1 MTNNQTLVLIILTFI
16 ILITL
21 VNVIISIIERRKQ
34 IAKINTL
41 WDNKLKL
48 ESFIRP
54 NSRFDAQYRAYRDHY
69 NKQSFI
75 DDKTWSDLN
84 MDTLFH
90 KINFNFTAIGEM
102 RLYATLRGMF
112 KVNQT
117 SLINMF
123 KDNKV
128 FRLNVSYIL
137 SKIGKNVYPLFPDQM
152 LPSKRNILLMFCP
165 LLPFIGFAFI
175 FLIPS
180 NGILICLTFMILNA
194 ILSFKLKKSYDQ
206 DLKSIFYTANV
217 IKQSQ
222 ALSKIES
229 TPAISV
235 DFTHFKASRRFSGLL
250 ARVES
255 QDMVSSIIM
264 FIKLVFMI
272 DYVLFHLIQ
281 RSYFKYQEEVMAC
294 YDYISIL
301 DNHYSIAMYQHT
313 LTHYCYPKI
322 NNNINGLQTKSIIHP
337 LLDEENAIANTI
349 DISNHI
355 LLTGSNASG
364 KSTFMKAVALNL
376 ILAQSIQTATAHSF
390 IYQPG
395 YVMTSMAN
403 ADDVLSGDSYFMSEL
418 KSIRRLFNTYQCNK
432 IYCFIDEIFKGTNT
446 TERIA
451 ASESVLSFLDNQ
463 KAYHVIAATHD
474 VELSILLENTYNNY
488 HFNESI
494 QENSIFFDY
503 KIKPGKA
510 NTRNAIEL
518 LRITQ
523 FPIDIYPACSTKYSK
538 PLELISLIFIKKLS
552 AYLKVV
558 TLR

>member
-54 NSRFDAQYRAYRDHY
+54 NSRFDAQYHAYRDHY
-69 NKQSFI
+69 NEQSFI

-123 KDNKV
+123 KENKV

-152 LPSKRNILLMFCP
+152 LPTKRNILLMFCP

-180 NGILICLTFMILNA
+180 KGILICLTFMILNA

-229 TPAISV
+229 TPAIGV

-255 QDMVSSIIM
+255 QDMASSIIM

-322 NNNINGLQTKSIIHP
+322 NHNINGLQMKSIIHP

-418 KSIRRLFNTYQCNK
+418 KSIRRLFNTHQCNK

-451 ASESVLSFLDNQ
+451 ASESVLSYLDNQ
-463 KAYHVIAATHD
+463 KAYQVIAATHD
-474 VELSILLENTYNNY
+474 VELSTLLENTYNNY

-523 FPIDIYPACSTKYSK
+523 FPIDIYQRAQQNIRN
-538 PLELISLIFIKKLS
+538 L
-552 AYLKVV
+552 
-558 TLR
+558 

>member
-54 NSRFDAQYRAYRDHY
+54 NSRFDAQYHAYRDHY
-69 NKQSFI
+69 NEQSFN

-123 KDNKV
+123 KENKV

-152 LPSKRNILLMFCP
+152 LPTKRNILLMFCP

-180 NGILICLTFMILNA
+180 KGILICLTFMILNA

-255 QDMVSSIIM
+255 QDMASSIIM

-281 RSYFKYQEEVMAC
+281 RSYFKYQEEVMTC

-322 NNNINGLQTKSIIHP
+322 NHNINGLQMKSIIHP

-418 KSIRRLFNTYQCNK
+418 KSIRRLFNTHQCNK

-451 ASESVLSFLDNQ
+451 ASESVLSYLDNQ
-463 KAYHVIAATHD
+463 KAYQVIAATHD
-474 VELSILLENTYNNY
+474 VELSTLLENTYNNY

-523 FPIDIYPACSTKYSK
+523 FPIDIYQRAQQNIRN
-538 PLELISLIFIKKLS
+538 L
-552 AYLKVV
+552 
-558 TLR
+558 

>member
-54 NSRFDAQYRAYRDHY
+54 NSRFDAQYRTYRDHY

-180 NGILICLTFMILNA
+180 KGILICLTFMILNA

-206 DLKSIFYTANV
+206 DLKSVFYTANV

-250 ARVES
+250 ARLES

-322 NNNINGLQTKSIIHP
+322 NNNINGLQMKSIIHP

-349 DISNHI
+349 DISNYI

-418 KSIRRLFNTYQCNK
+418 KSIRRLFNTHQCNK

-451 ASESVLSFLDNQ
+451 ASESVLSYLDNQ
-463 KAYHVIAATHD
+463 KAYQVIAATHD

-523 FPIDIYPACSTKYSK
+523 FPIDIYQRAQQNIRN
-538 PLELISLIFIKKLS
+538 L
-552 AYLKVV
+552 
-558 TLR
+558 

>member
-1 MTNNQTLVLIILTFI
+1 MTNNQSLVLIILTFI

-54 NSRFDAQYRAYRDHY
+54 NSRFDAQYHAYRDHY
-69 NKQSFI
+69 NEQSFI

-117 SLINMF
+117 SLINKF

-137 SKIGKNVYPLFPDQM
+137 SKIGKNVYPLFPNQM
-152 LPSKRNILLMFCP
+152 LPTKRNILLMFCP

-180 NGILICLTFMILNA
+180 KGILICLTFMILNA

-255 QDMVSSIIM
+255 QDMASSIIM

-313 LTHYCYPKI
+313 LTHYCNPKI
-322 NNNINGLQTKSIIHP
+322 NHNMNGLQMKSIIHP

-418 KSIRRLFNTYQCNK
+418 KSIRRLFNTHQCNK

-451 ASESVLSFLDNQ
+451 ASESVLSYLDNQ
-463 KAYHVIAATHD
+463 KAYQVLAATHD
-474 VELSILLENTYNNY
+474 VELSTLLENTYNNY

-523 FPIDIYPACSTKYSK
+523 FPIDIYQRAQQNIRN
-538 PLELISLIFIKKLS
+538 L
-552 AYLKVV
+552 
-558 TLR
+558 

>member
-54 NSRFDAQYRAYRDHY
+54 NSRFDAQYHAYRDHY
-69 NKQSFI
+69 NEQSFI

-123 KDNKV
+123 KENKV

-152 LPSKRNILLMFCP
+152 LPTKRNILLMFCP

-180 NGILICLTFMILNA
+180 KGILICLTFMILNA

-255 QDMVSSIIM
+255 QDMASSIIM

-313 LTHYCYPKI
+313 LTHYCNPKI
-322 NNNINGLQTKSIIHP
+322 NHNMNGLQMKSIIHP

-418 KSIRRLFNTYQCNK
+418 KSIRRLFNTHQCNK

-451 ASESVLSFLDNQ
+451 ASESVLSYLDNQ
-463 KAYHVIAATHD
+463 KAYQVLAATHD
-474 VELSILLENTYNNY
+474 VELSTLLENTYNNY

-523 FPIDIYPACSTKYSK
+523 FPIDIYQRAQQNIRN
-538 PLELISLIFIKKLS
+538 L
-552 AYLKVV
+552 
-558 TLR
+558 

>member
-41 WDNKLKL
+41 WDNKIKL

-54 NSRFDAQYRAYRDHY
+54 NSRFDAQYHAYRDHY
-69 NKQSFI
+69 NEQSFI

-117 SLINMF
+117 SLINKF

-152 LPSKRNILLMFCP
+152 LPTKRNILLMFCP

-180 NGILICLTFMILNA
+180 KGILICLTFMILNA

-229 TPAISV
+229 TPALSV

-281 RSYFKYQEEVMAC
+281 RSYFKYQEEVMTC

-322 NNNINGLQTKSIIHP
+322 NHNINGLQMKSIIHP

-418 KSIRRLFNTYQCNK
+418 KSIRRLFNTHQCNK

-451 ASESVLSFLDNQ
+451 ASESVLSYLDNQ
-463 KAYHVIAATHD
+463 KAYQVIAATHD
-474 VELSILLENTYNNY
+474 VELSTLLENTYNNY

-523 FPIDIYPACSTKYSK
+523 FPIDIYQRAQQNIRN
-538 PLELISLIFIKKLS
+538 L
-552 AYLKVV
+552 
-558 TLR
+558 

>member
-54 NSRFDAQYRAYRDHY
+54 NSRFDAQYRTYRDHY

-152 LPSKRNILLMFCP
+152 LPTKRNILLMFCP

-180 NGILICLTFMILNA
+180 KGILICLTFMILNA

-206 DLKSIFYTANV
+206 DLKSIFYTSNV

-322 NNNINGLQTKSIIHP
+322 NNNINGLQMKSIIHP

-451 ASESVLSFLDNQ
+451 ASESVLSYLDNQ
-463 KAYHVIAATHD
+463 KAYQVIAATHD
-474 VELSILLENTYNNY
+474 VELSTLLENTYNNY

-494 QENSIFFDY
+494 QKNSIFFDY

-523 FPIDIYPACSTKYSK
+523 FPIDIYQRAQQNIRN
-538 PLELISLIFIKKLS
+538 L
-552 AYLKVV
+552 
-558 TLR
+558 

>member
-54 NSRFDAQYRAYRDHY
+54 NSRFDAQYHAYRDHY
-69 NKQSFI
+69 NEQSFI

-123 KDNKV
+123 KENKV

-152 LPSKRNILLMFCP
+152 LPTKRNILLMFCP

-180 NGILICLTFMILNA
+180 KGILICLTFMILNA

-250 ARVES
+250 VRVES
-255 QDMVSSIIM
+255 QDMASSIIM

-322 NNNINGLQTKSIIHP
+322 NHNINGLQMKSIIHP

-418 KSIRRLFNTYQCNK
+418 KSIRRLFNTHQCNK

-451 ASESVLSFLDNQ
+451 ASESVLSYLDNQ
-463 KAYHVIAATHD
+463 KAYQVIAATHD
-474 VELSILLENTYNNY
+474 VELSTLLENTYNNY

-523 FPIDIYPACSTKYSK
+523 FPIDIYQRAQQNIRN
-538 PLELISLIFIKKLS
+538 L
-552 AYLKVV
+552 
-558 TLR
+558 

>member
-54 NSRFDAQYRAYRDHY
+54 NSRFDAQYRTYRDHY

-180 NGILICLTFMILNA
+180 KGILICLTFMILNA

-206 DLKSIFYTANV
+206 DLKSVFYTANV

-255 QDMVSSIIM
+255 QDMASSIIM

-281 RSYFKYQEEVMAC
+281 RSYFKYQEEVMTC

-322 NNNINGLQTKSIIHP
+322 NNNINGLQMKSIIHP

-451 ASESVLSFLDNQ
+451 ASESVLSYLDNQ
-463 KAYHVIAATHD
+463 KAYQVIAATHD
-474 VELSILLENTYNNY
+474 VELSTLLENTYNNY

-523 FPIDIYPACSTKYSK
+523 FPIDIYQRAQQNIRNLYN
-538 PLELISLIFIKKLS
+538 
-552 AYLKVV
+552 
-558 TLR
+558 

>member
-54 NSRFDAQYRAYRDHY
+54 NSRFDAQYRTYRDHY

-180 NGILICLTFMILNA
+180 KGILICLTFMILNA

-206 DLKSIFYTANV
+206 DLKSVFYTANV

-281 RSYFKYQEEVMAC
+281 RNYFKYQEEVMAC

-322 NNNINGLQTKSIIHP
+322 NNNINGLQMKSIIHP

-349 DISNHI
+349 EISNHI

-451 ASESVLSFLDNQ
+451 ASESVLSYLDNQ
-463 KAYHVIAATHD
+463 KAYQVIAATHD
-474 VELSILLENTYNNY
+474 VELSTLLENTYNNY

-523 FPIDIYPACSTKYSK
+523 FPIDIYQRAQQNIRN
-538 PLELISLIFIKKLS
+538 L
-552 AYLKVV
+552 
-558 TLR
+558 

>member
-41 WDNKLKL
+41 WENKLKL

-54 NSRFDAQYRAYRDHY
+54 NSRFDAQYHAYRDHY
-69 NKQSFI
+69 NEQSFI

-123 KDNKV
+123 KENKV

-152 LPSKRNILLMFCP
+152 LPTKRNILLMFCP

-180 NGILICLTFMILNA
+180 KGILICLTFMILNA

-255 QDMVSSIIM
+255 QDMASSIIM

-281 RSYFKYQEEVMAC
+281 RSYFKYQEEVMTC

-322 NNNINGLQTKSIIHP
+322 NHNINGLQMKSIIHP

-364 KSTFMKAVALNL
+364 KTTFMKAVALNL

-418 KSIRRLFNTYQCNK
+418 KSIRRLFNTHQCNK

-451 ASESVLSFLDNQ
+451 ASESVLSYLDNQ
-463 KAYHVIAATHD
+463 KAYQVIAATHD
-474 VELSILLENTYNNY
+474 VELSTLLENTYNNY

-523 FPIDIYPACSTKYSK
+523 FPIDIYQRAQQNIRN
-538 PLELISLIFIKKLS
+538 L
-552 AYLKVV
+552 
-558 TLR
+558 

>member
-54 NSRFDAQYRAYRDHY
+54 NSRFDAQYRTYRDHY

-180 NGILICLTFMILNA
+180 KGILICLTFMILNA

-250 ARVES
+250 ARLES

-322 NNNINGLQTKSIIHP
+322 NNNINGLQMKSIIHP

-451 ASESVLSFLDNQ
+451 ASESVLSYLDNQ
-463 KAYHVIAATHD
+463 KAYQVIAATHD

-523 FPIDIYPACSTKYSK
+523 FPIDIYQRAQQNIRN
-538 PLELISLIFIKKLS
+538 L
-552 AYLKVV
+552 
-558 TLR
+558 

>member
-21 VNVIISIIERRKQ
+21 VNVNISIIERRKQ

-54 NSRFDAQYRAYRDHY
+54 NSRFDAQYHAYRDHY
-69 NKQSFI
+69 NEQSFI

-123 KDNKV
+123 KENKV

-152 LPSKRNILLMFCP
+152 LPTKRNILLMFCP

-180 NGILICLTFMILNA
+180 KGILICLTFMILNA

-255 QDMVSSIIM
+255 QDMASSIIM

-281 RSYFKYQEEVMAC
+281 RSYFKYQEEVMTC

-322 NNNINGLQTKSIIHP
+322 NHNINGLQMKSIIHP

-418 KSIRRLFNTYQCNK
+418 KSIRRLFNTHQCNK

-451 ASESVLSFLDNQ
+451 ASESVLSYLDNQ
-463 KAYHVIAATHD
+463 KAYQVIAATHD
-474 VELSILLENTYNNY
+474 VELSTLLENTYNNY

-523 FPIDIYPACSTKYSK
+523 FPIDIYQRAQQNIRN
-538 PLELISLIFIKKLS
+538 L
-552 AYLKVV
+552 
-558 TLR
+558 

>member
-54 NSRFDAQYRAYRDHY
+54 NSRFDAQYRTYRDHY

-180 NGILICLTFMILNA
+180 KGILICLTFMILNA

-322 NNNINGLQTKSIIHP
+322 NNNINGLQMKSIIHP

-451 ASESVLSFLDNQ
+451 ASESVLSYLDNQ
-463 KAYHVIAATHD
+463 KAYQVIAATHD
-474 VELSILLENTYNNY
+474 VELSTLLENTYNNY

-523 FPIDIYPACSTKYSK
+523 FPIDIYQRAQQNIRN
-538 PLELISLIFIKKLS
+538 L
-552 AYLKVV
+552 
-558 TLR
+558 

>member
-54 NSRFDAQYRAYRDHY
+54 NSRFDAQYHAYRDHY
-69 NKQSFI
+69 NEQSFI
-75 DDKTWSDLN
+75 DDKTWSNLN

-123 KDNKV
+123 KENKV

-152 LPSKRNILLMFCP
+152 LPTKRNILLMFCP

-180 NGILICLTFMILNA
+180 KGILICLTFMILNA

-255 QDMVSSIIM
+255 QDMASSIIM

-281 RSYFKYQEEVMAC
+281 RSYFKYQEEVMTC

-322 NNNINGLQTKSIIHP
+322 NHNINGLQMKSIIHP

-418 KSIRRLFNTYQCNK
+418 KSIRRLFNTHQCNK

-451 ASESVLSFLDNQ
+451 ASESVLSYLDNQ
-463 KAYHVIAATHD
+463 KAYQVIAATHD
-474 VELSILLENTYNNY
+474 VELSTLLENTYNNY

-523 FPIDIYPACSTKYSK
+523 FPIDIYQRAQQNIRN
-538 PLELISLIFIKKLS
+538 L
-552 AYLKVV
+552 
-558 TLR
+558 

>member
-54 NSRFDAQYRAYRDHY
+54 NSRFDAQYHAYRDHY
-69 NKQSFI
+69 NEQSFI

-123 KDNKV
+123 KENKV

-152 LPSKRNILLMFCP
+152 LPTKRNILLMFCP

-180 NGILICLTFMILNA
+180 KGILICLTFMILNA
-194 ILSFKLKKSYDQ
+194 ILSFKLRKSYDQ

-255 QDMVSSIIM
+255 QDMASSIIM

-281 RSYFKYQEEVMAC
+281 RSYFKYQEEVMTC

-322 NNNINGLQTKSIIHP
+322 NHNINGLQMKSIIHP

-418 KSIRRLFNTYQCNK
+418 KSIRRLFNTHQCNK

-451 ASESVLSFLDNQ
+451 ASESVLSYLDNQ
-463 KAYHVIAATHD
+463 KAYQVIAATHD
-474 VELSILLENTYNNY
+474 VELSTLLENTYNNY

-523 FPIDIYPACSTKYSK
+523 FPIDIYQRAQQNIRN
-538 PLELISLIFIKKLS
+538 L
-552 AYLKVV
+552 
-558 TLR
+558 

>member
-54 NSRFDAQYRAYRDHY
+54 NSRFDAQYRTYRDHY

-180 NGILICLTFMILNA
+180 KGILICLTFMILNA

-206 DLKSIFYTANV
+206 DLKSVFYTANV

-272 DYVLFHLIQ
+272 DFVLFHLIQ

-322 NNNINGLQTKSIIHP
+322 NNNINGLQMKSIIHP

-451 ASESVLSFLDNQ
+451 ASESVLSYLDNQ
-463 KAYHVIAATHD
+463 KAYQVIAATHD
-474 VELSILLENTYNNY
+474 VELSTLLENTYNNY

-523 FPIDIYPACSTKYSK
+523 FPIDIYQRAQQNIRN
-538 PLELISLIFIKKLS
+538 L
-552 AYLKVV
+552 
-558 TLR
+558 

>member
-54 NSRFDAQYRAYRDHY
+54 NSRFDAQYRTYRDHY

-117 SLINMF
+117 SLINKF

-152 LPSKRNILLMFCP
+152 LPTKRNILLMFCP

-180 NGILICLTFMILNA
+180 KGILICLTFMILNA

-250 ARVES
+250 VRVES
-255 QDMVSSIIM
+255 QDMASSIIM

-272 DYVLFHLIQ
+272 DYFLFHLIQ

-322 NNNINGLQTKSIIHP
+322 NHNINGLQMKSIIHP

-418 KSIRRLFNTYQCNK
+418 KSIRRLFNTHQCNK

-451 ASESVLSFLDNQ
+451 ASESVLSYLDNQ
-463 KAYHVIAATHD
+463 KAYQVIAATHD
-474 VELSILLENTYNNY
+474 VELSTLLENTYNNY

-523 FPIDIYPACSTKYSK
+523 FPIDIYQRAQQNIRN
-538 PLELISLIFIKKLS
+538 L
-552 AYLKVV
+552 
-558 TLR
+558 

>member
-1 MTNNQTLVLIILTFI
+1 MTNNQSLVLIILTFI

-21 VNVIISIIERRKQ
+21 VNVIISVIERRKQ

-54 NSRFDAQYRAYRDHY
+54 NSRFDAQYHAYRDHY
-69 NKQSFI
+69 NEQSFI

-152 LPSKRNILLMFCP
+152 LPTKRNILLMFCP

-180 NGILICLTFMILNA
+180 KGILICLTFMILNA

-255 QDMVSSIIM
+255 QDMASSIIM

-322 NNNINGLQTKSIIHP
+322 NHNINGLQMKSIIHP

-418 KSIRRLFNTYQCNK
+418 KSIRRLFNTHQCNK

-451 ASESVLSFLDNQ
+451 ASESVLSYLDNQ
-463 KAYHVIAATHD
+463 KAYQVIAATHD
-474 VELSILLENTYNNY
+474 VELSTLLENTYNNY

-523 FPIDIYPACSTKYSK
+523 FPIDIYQRAQQNIRN
-538 PLELISLIFIKKLS
+538 L
-552 AYLKVV
+552 
-558 TLR
+558 

>member
-54 NSRFDAQYRAYRDHY
+54 NSRFDAQYHAYRDHY
-69 NKQSFI
+69 NEQSFI

-123 KDNKV
+123 KENKV

-152 LPSKRNILLMFCP
+152 LPTKRNILLMFCP

-180 NGILICLTFMILNA
+180 KGILICLTFMILNA

-255 QDMVSSIIM
+255 QDMASSIIM

-281 RSYFKYQEEVMAC
+281 RSYFKYQEEVMTC

-322 NNNINGLQTKSIIHP
+322 NHNINGLQMKSIIHP
-337 LLDEENAIANTI
+337 LLAEENAIANTI

-418 KSIRRLFNTYQCNK
+418 KSIRRLFNTHQCNK

-451 ASESVLSFLDNQ
+451 ASESVLSYLDNQ
-463 KAYHVIAATHD
+463 KAYQVIAATHD
-474 VELSILLENTYNNY
+474 VELSTLLENTYNNY

-523 FPIDIYPACSTKYSK
+523 FPIDIYQRAQQNIRN
-538 PLELISLIFIKKLS
+538 L
-552 AYLKVV
+552 
-558 TLR
+558 

>member
-54 NSRFDAQYRAYRDHY
+54 NSRFDAQYRTYRDHY

-322 NNNINGLQTKSIIHP
+322 NNNINGLQMKSIIHP

-451 ASESVLSFLDNQ
+451 ASESVLSYLDNQ
-463 KAYHVIAATHD
+463 KAYQVIAATHD

-523 FPIDIYPACSTKYSK
+523 FPIDIYQRAQQNIRN
-538 PLELISLIFIKKLS
+538 L
-552 AYLKVV
+552 
-558 TLR
+558 

>member
-41 WDNKLKL
+41 WDNKLKS
-48 ESFIRP
+48 ENFIRP

-152 LPSKRNILLMFCP
+152 LPTKRNILLMFCP

-180 NGILICLTFMILNA
+180 KGILICLTFMILNA

-322 NNNINGLQTKSIIHP
+322 NNNFNGLQMKSISHP

-451 ASESVLSFLDNQ
+451 ASESVLSYLDNQ
-463 KAYHVIAATHD
+463 KAYQVIAATHD
-474 VELSILLENTYNNY
+474 VELSTLLENTYNNY

-523 FPIDIYPACSTKYSK
+523 FPIDIYQRAQQNIRN
-538 PLELISLIFIKKLS
+538 L
-552 AYLKVV
+552 
-558 TLR
+558 

>member
-54 NSRFDAQYRAYRDHY
+54 NSRFDAQYHAYRDYY
-69 NKQSFI
+69 NEQSFI

-180 NGILICLTFMILNA
+180 KGILICLTFMILNA

-206 DLKSIFYTANV
+206 DLKSVFYTANV

-255 QDMVSSIIM
+255 QDMASSIIM

-322 NNNINGLQTKSIIHP
+322 NNNINGLQMKSIIHP

-349 DISNHI
+349 EISNHI

-451 ASESVLSFLDNQ
+451 ASESVLSYLDNQ
-463 KAYHVIAATHD
+463 KAYQVIAATHD

-494 QENSIFFDY
+494 QKNSIFFDY

-523 FPIDIYPACSTKYSK
+523 FPIDIYQRAQQNIRN
-538 PLELISLIFIKKLS
+538 L
-552 AYLKVV
+552 
-558 TLR
+558 

>member
-54 NSRFDAQYRAYRDHY
+54 NSRFDAQYRTYRDHY

-123 KDNKV
+123 KENKV

-152 LPSKRNILLMFCP
+152 LPTKRNILLMFCP

-180 NGILICLTFMILNA
+180 KGILICLTFMILNA

-255 QDMVSSIIM
+255 QDMASSIIM

-272 DYVLFHLIQ
+272 DYFLFHLIQ

-322 NNNINGLQTKSIIHP
+322 NHNINGLQMKSIIHP

-418 KSIRRLFNTYQCNK
+418 KSIRRLFNTHQCNK

-451 ASESVLSFLDNQ
+451 ASESVLSYLDNQ
-463 KAYHVIAATHD
+463 KAYQVIAATHD
-474 VELSILLENTYNNY
+474 VELSTLLENTYNNY

-523 FPIDIYPACSTKYSK
+523 FPIDIYQRAQQNIRN
-538 PLELISLIFIKKLS
+538 L
-552 AYLKVV
+552 
-558 TLR
+558 

>member
-41 WDNKLKL
+41 WENKLKL

-54 NSRFDAQYRAYRDHY
+54 NSRFDAQYHAYRDHY
-69 NKQSFI
+69 NEQSFI

-123 KDNKV
+123 KENKV

-152 LPSKRNILLMFCP
+152 LPTKRNILLMFCP

-180 NGILICLTFMILNA
+180 KGILICLTFMILNA

-250 ARVES
+250 VRVES
-255 QDMVSSIIM
+255 QDMASSIIM

-322 NNNINGLQTKSIIHP
+322 NHNINGLQMKSIIHP

-418 KSIRRLFNTYQCNK
+418 KSIRRLFNTHQCNK

-451 ASESVLSFLDNQ
+451 ASESVLSYLDNQ
-463 KAYHVIAATHD
+463 KAYQVIAATHD
-474 VELSILLENTYNNY
+474 VELSTLLENTYNNY

-523 FPIDIYPACSTKYSK
+523 FPIDIYQRAQQNIRN
-538 PLELISLIFIKKLS
+538 L
-552 AYLKVV
+552 
-558 TLR
+558 

>member
-54 NSRFDAQYRAYRDHY
+54 NSRFDAQYHAYRDHY
-69 NKQSFI
+69 NEQSFI

-117 SLINMF
+117 SLINKF

-137 SKIGKNVYPLFPDQM
+137 SKIGKNVYPLFPNQM
-152 LPSKRNILLMFCP
+152 LPTKRNILLMFCP

-180 NGILICLTFMILNA
+180 KGILICLTFMILNA

-255 QDMVSSIIM
+255 QDMASSIIM

-301 DNHYSIAMYQHT
+301 DSHYSIAMYQHT
-313 LTHYCYPKI
+313 LTHYCNPKI
-322 NNNINGLQTKSIIHP
+322 NHNMNGLQMKSIIHP

-418 KSIRRLFNTYQCNK
+418 KSIRRLFNTHQCNK

-451 ASESVLSFLDNQ
+451 ASESVLSYLDNQ
-463 KAYHVIAATHD
+463 KAYQVLAATHD
-474 VELSILLENTYNNY
+474 VELSTLLENTYNNY

-523 FPIDIYPACSTKYSK
+523 FPIDIYQRAQQNIRN
-538 PLELISLIFIKKLS
+538 L
-552 AYLKVV
+552 
-558 TLR
+558 

>member
-54 NSRFDAQYRAYRDHY
+54 NSRFDAQYHAYRDHY
-69 NKQSFI
+69 NEQSFI

-117 SLINMF
+117 SLINKF

-152 LPSKRNILLMFCP
+152 LPTKRNILLMFCP
-165 LLPFIGFAFI
+165 LLPFIGVAFI

-180 NGILICLTFMILNA
+180 KGILICLTFMILNA

-250 ARVES
+250 VRVES
-255 QDMVSSIIM
+255 QDMASSIIM

-322 NNNINGLQTKSIIHP
+322 NHNINGLQMKSIIHP

-418 KSIRRLFNTYQCNK
+418 KSIRRLFNTHQCNK

-451 ASESVLSFLDNQ
+451 ASESVLSYLDNQ
-463 KAYHVIAATHD
+463 KAYQVIAATHD
-474 VELSILLENTYNNY
+474 VELSTLLENTYNNY

-523 FPIDIYPACSTKYSK
+523 FPIDIYQRAQQNIRN
-538 PLELISLIFIKKLS
+538 L
-552 AYLKVV
+552 
-558 TLR
+558 

>member
-54 NSRFDAQYRAYRDHY
+54 NSRFDAQYHAYRDHY
-69 NKQSFI
+69 NEQSFI

-123 KDNKV
+123 KENKV

-137 SKIGKNVYPLFPDQM
+137 SKIGKNVYPLFPDQI
-152 LPSKRNILLMFCP
+152 LPTKRNILLMFCP

-180 NGILICLTFMILNA
+180 KGILICLTFMILNA

-217 IKQSQ
+217 IKRSQ

-255 QDMVSSIIM
+255 QDMASSIIM

-322 NNNINGLQTKSIIHP
+322 NHNINGLQMKSIIHP

-418 KSIRRLFNTYQCNK
+418 KSIRRLFNTHQCNK

-451 ASESVLSFLDNQ
+451 ASESVLSYLDNQ
-463 KAYHVIAATHD
+463 KAYQVIAATHD
-474 VELSILLENTYNNY
+474 VELSTLLENTYNNY

-523 FPIDIYPACSTKYSK
+523 FPIDIYQRAQQNIRNP
-538 PLELISLIFIKKLS
+538 
-552 AYLKVV
+552 
-558 TLR
+558 

>member
-1 MTNNQTLVLIILTFI
+1 MTNNQSLVLIILTFI

-54 NSRFDAQYRAYRDHY
+54 NSRFDAQYHAYRDYY
-69 NKQSFI
+69 NEQSFI

-152 LPSKRNILLMFCP
+152 LPTKRNILLMFCP

-180 NGILICLTFMILNA
+180 KGILICLTFMILNA

-313 LTHYCYPKI
+313 LTHYCNPKI
-322 NNNINGLQTKSIIHP
+322 NHNMNGLQMKSIIHP

-418 KSIRRLFNTYQCNK
+418 KSIRRLFNTHQCNK

-451 ASESVLSFLDNQ
+451 ASESVLSYLDNQ
-463 KAYHVIAATHD
+463 KAYQVIAATHD
-474 VELSILLENTYNNY
+474 VELSTLLENTYNNY

-523 FPIDIYPACSTKYSK
+523 FPIDIYQRAQQNIRN
-538 PLELISLIFIKKLS
+538 L
-552 AYLKVV
+552 
-558 TLR
+558 

>member
-41 WDNKLKL
+41 WENKLKL

-54 NSRFDAQYRAYRDHY
+54 NSRFDAQYHAYRDHY
-69 NKQSFI
+69 NEQSFI

-123 KDNKV
+123 KENKV

-152 LPSKRNILLMFCP
+152 LPTKRNILLMFCP

-180 NGILICLTFMILNA
+180 KGILICLTFMSLNA

-255 QDMVSSIIM
+255 QDMASSIIM

-281 RSYFKYQEEVMAC
+281 RSYFKYQEEVMTC

-322 NNNINGLQTKSIIHP
+322 NHNINGLQMKSIIHP

-418 KSIRRLFNTYQCNK
+418 KSIRRLFNTHQCNK

-451 ASESVLSFLDNQ
+451 ASESVLSYLDNQ
-463 KAYHVIAATHD
+463 KAYQVIAATHD
-474 VELSILLENTYNNY
+474 VELSTLLENTYNNY

-523 FPIDIYPACSTKYSK
+523 FPIDIYQRAQQNIRN
-538 PLELISLIFIKKLS
+538 L
-552 AYLKVV
+552 
-558 TLR
+558 

>member
-54 NSRFDAQYRAYRDHY
+54 NSRFDAQYRTYRDHY

-152 LPSKRNILLMFCP
+152 LPTKRNILLMFCP

-180 NGILICLTFMILNA
+180 KGILICLTFMILNA

-206 DLKSIFYTANV
+206 DLKSVFYTANV

-322 NNNINGLQTKSIIHP
+322 NNNINGLQMKSIIHP

-349 DISNHI
+349 EISNHI

-418 KSIRRLFNTYQCNK
+418 KSIRRLFNTHQCNK

-451 ASESVLSFLDNQ
+451 ASESVLSYLDNQ
-463 KAYHVIAATHD
+463 KAYQVIAATHD
-474 VELSILLENTYNNY
+474 VELSTLLENTYNNY

-523 FPIDIYPACSTKYSK
+523 FPIDIYQRAQQNIRN
-538 PLELISLIFIKKLS
+538 L
-552 AYLKVV
+552 
-558 TLR
+558 

>member
-54 NSRFDAQYRAYRDHY
+54 NSRFDAQYHAYRDHY
-69 NKQSFI
+69 NEQSFI

-123 KDNKV
+123 KENKV

-152 LPSKRNILLMFCP
+152 LPTKRNILLMFCP

-180 NGILICLTFMILNA
+180 KGILICLTFMILNA

-255 QDMVSSIIM
+255 QDMASSIIM

-281 RSYFKYQEEVMAC
+281 RSYFKYQEEVMTC

-322 NNNINGLQTKSIIHP
+322 NHNINGLQMKSIIHP

-418 KSIRRLFNTYQCNK
+418 KSIRRLFNTHQCNK

-451 ASESVLSFLDNQ
+451 ASESVLSYLDNQ
-463 KAYHVIAATHD
+463 KAYQVIAATHD
-474 VELSILLENTYNNY
+474 VELSTLLENTYNNY

-523 FPIDIYPACSTKYSK
+523 FPIDIYQRAQQN
-538 PLELISLIFIKKLS
+538 IRNI
-552 AYLKVV
+552 
-558 TLR
+558 